1 MTGEKRDDMKNKNKD
16 LDVLKQAR
24 KALLQSTSYNMLWAN
39 IEYLV
44 DYFIRNPSK
53 DLPERLK
60 KIKRDKRSEED
71 GL

>member
-1 MTGEKRDDMKNKNKD
+1 MDGKKRDDMKNKNKD

-24 KALLQSTSYNMLWAN
+24 KALLQSTSKKMLKAN
-39 IEYLV
+39 LEYLV

-60 KIKRDKRSEED
+60 KQ
-71 GL
+71 